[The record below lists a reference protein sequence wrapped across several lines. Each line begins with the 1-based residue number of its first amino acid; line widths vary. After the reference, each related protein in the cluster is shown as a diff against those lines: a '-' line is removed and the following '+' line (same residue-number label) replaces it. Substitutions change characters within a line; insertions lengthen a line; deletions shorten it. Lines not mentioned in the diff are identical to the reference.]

1 MDDRA
6 LVALCAQGD
15 EGGWLTLIERYDRR
29 ILRLLSRNCAR
40 EDVEDLRQEVYS
52 RLLTKDRAALLRFRG
67 EHGGSLTLLIGQ
79 IAKNVAL
86 DHVRA
91 RRPLAATEELTAAHH
106 ETLASDEP
114 SPERRVDELRWA
126 RCLSAALDLVAAAS
140 EHPGRDRDILRLH
153 YEEGLAVPEISE
165 MGLGLEHDGIE
176 SMLRRTRDKVHAAAA
191 AQMRGPPEELDGP
204 GPEDP

>member
-15 EGGWLTLIERYDRR
+15 RDAWLTLIERYDRR
-29 ILRLLSRNCAR
+29 ILRLLARNCPA

-52 RLLTKDRAALLRFRG
+52 RLLSKDRAALLRFRG

-86 DHVRA
+86 DHIRA
-91 RRPLAATEELTAAHH
+91 RRPVEELTLAQQ

-114 SPERRVDELRWA
+114 SPERRVAELRWS
-126 RCLSAALDLVAAAS
+126 RCLAAALDLVAGGS

-153 YEEGLAVPEISE
+153 YEEGYAVPEIAE
-165 MGLGLEHDGIE
+165 MGLGLEHDGVE
-176 SMLRRTRDKVHAAAA
+176 SVLRRTRAKVHAAAA
-191 AQMRGPPEELDGP
+191 AQLRAVSDRADGP
-204 GPEDP
+204 EPEDS